1 MAEPVTGESLTAMEK
16 AEMGTAT
23 SEMSLSGGNDMIPT
37 ASVSAPLPLRGR
49 HFSMIGKRLILM
61 ARQPGGCG
69 QIAYAYN

>member
-37 ASVSAPLPLRGR
+37 ASVSAPLPHQRAP
-49 HFSMIGKRLILM
+49 FQYEGKRLILM